1 MPFQQ
6 QKQPTNNILGRFVIL
21 CWTIFID
28 ILELNFWG
36 QFRQTLAMPKENH
49 QSDDINEPLDQNFWL
64 AGFIFLHLLD
74 KDPDI
79 DVLHTNVT
87 ERYFNFSFSFSVY
100 VCGGL
105 YGRQWPC
112 KGCGGHQ
119 TASSVLLYDALPY
132 LFSWAS
138 LSLEFDTSVAL
149 VGSWAPRTYLSLCL
163 SCSWACMWVWWAELM
178 CSCSHSKLSPTK
190 PSANSFTSETE
201 LWCT

>member
-1 MPFQQ
+1 
-6 QKQPTNNILGRFVIL
+6 
-21 CWTIFID
+21 
-28 ILELNFWG
+28 
-36 QFRQTLAMPKENH
+36 MPKENH
-49 QSDDINEPLDQNFWL
+49 QSEDINEPLDQNFWL

-105 YGRQWPC
+105 YGRPC

-132 LFSWAS
+132 LFS
-138 LSLEFDTSVAL
+138 
-149 VGSWAPRTYLSLCL
+149 
-163 SCSWACMWVWWAELM
+163 
-178 CSCSHSKLSPTK
+178 
-190 PSANSFTSETE
+190 
-201 LWCT
+201 